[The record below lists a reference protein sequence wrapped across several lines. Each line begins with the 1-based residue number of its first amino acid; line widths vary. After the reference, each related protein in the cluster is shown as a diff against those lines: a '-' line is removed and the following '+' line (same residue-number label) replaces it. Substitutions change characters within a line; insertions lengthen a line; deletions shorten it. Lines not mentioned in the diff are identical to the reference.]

1 MTRSNLKELLK
12 VLEEIRKKEYPEV
25 PAEVIEQIVI
35 AQFDNQDNRVQ
46 ARSRTIKIVSE
57 FLSSATASEEEG

>member
-12 VLEEIRKKEYPEV
+12 VLEEIREKEYPDI

-46 ARSRTIKIVSE
+46 ARSRTITIVSE
-57 FLSSATASEEEG
+57 FLSSATVSGEEG